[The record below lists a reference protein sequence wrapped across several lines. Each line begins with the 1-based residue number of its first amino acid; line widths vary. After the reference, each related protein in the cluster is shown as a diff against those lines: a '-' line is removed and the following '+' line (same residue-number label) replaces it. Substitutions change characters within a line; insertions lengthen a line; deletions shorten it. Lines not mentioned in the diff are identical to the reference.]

1 MVYKPMEIKGLQSVE
16 ASGKE
21 GNADLSFEGVQAA
34 FDDLKRRLQKGGI
47 SRQSFIEEI
56 KKLRLKD
63 AQGRFWTIGLQTG
76 KWYYFDDKDWIQA
89 DPPSQKEKMICV
101 FCGFENKLE
110 AETCARCG
118 GVKGEEPSVCPTC
131 GGPLEKPFQT
141 CPRCKAEPEE
151 FPAPGS
157 IRLEEEIETHLLVV
171 RGLNP
176 LSALLTF
183 GLLGAF
189 FGILLG
195 AFAGATGAFSESLA
209 FLPSGLAEQQGK
221 LMGAVFLGLLGGA
234 AGFVLVGAVSFL
246 LAIVLNFIMT
256 VTGGLKLDIGQKPV
270 EFEAPKKDTV
280 DSQDTGLGFNLRD

>member
-1 MVYKPMEIKGLQSVE
+1 MEIKGLRGEEV
-16 ASGKE
+16 SGKE
-21 GNADLSFEGVQAA
+21 LNSDLSFEGVQAA
-34 FDDLKRRLQKGGI
+34 FDDLKKRLQKGEI

-76 KWYYFDDKDWIQA
+76 KWYYFDDKDWVQA

-151 FPAPGS
+151 FPSPGS
-157 IRLEEEIETHLLVV
+157 IHLEEEIETRRLLI
-171 RGLNP
+171 RGLKP

-183 GLLGAF
+183 GLMGAF

-195 AFAGATGAFSESLA
+195 AFAGATGAFSDSLA
-209 FLPSGLAEQQGK
+209 FLPLGLAEQQGK
-221 LMGAVFLGLLGGA
+221 LMGAVFLGLLGGVS
-234 AGFVLVGAVSFL
+234 GFVLVGAISFL
-246 LAIVLNFIMT
+246 LAIVLNFILT
-256 VTGGLKLDIGQKPV
+256 VSGGLTLDIGEKPV
-270 EFEAPKKDTV
+270 EIEAPKSSKKDTV
-280 DSQDTGLGFNLRD
+280 DSQDTGFGFNLRD